1 MKKSKRALG
10 MLAAMTAMSFGLG
23 GGSGFD
29 YRTGEYIRNYETTTP
44 ITADLSPADMGRL
57 EDEKIRKAE
66 ERRAR
71 KMARFVKGL
80 KK

>member
-1 MKKSKRALG
+1 MSKTMKNMIAPIIMG
-10 MLAAMTAMSFGLG
+10 NMSV

-29 YRTGEYIRNYETTTP
+29 YRTGEYIRNYEITTP

-66 ERRAR
+66 ERRVR

>member
-1 MKKSKRALG
+1 MSKTMKNMIAPIIMGS
-10 MLAAMTAMSFGLG
+10 MSV

-29 YRTGEYIRNYETTTP
+29 YATGNFRENYETTTP

>member
-1 MKKSKRALG
+1 MSKRMKNILG
-10 MLAAMTAMSFGLG
+10 PVLMGMMSVGE
-23 GGSGFD
+23 SGFD
-29 YRTGEYIRNYETTTP
+29 YATGEYIRNYETTTP